1 MSKSNKVLSSI
12 IGGGIVSFH
21 AIFAKAFNS
30 VSTGLMLSQALF
42 YQEGARFKKLVEI
55 DNEKWFAK
63 TSDEWFDDTGITEEA
78 QRTAREKLKSAGIMH
93 EIRAGAPATMHY
105 RIDTNSLVA
114 VISRYLETGKSI
126 AVDNRNKKREIT
138 RTESGKFR
146 QLKAV
151 NSGNSYIES
160 LESLENNERNNT
172 VAPSSLLVTTVELV
186 EVEAD
191 EKSAV
196 EEKNEVKNRSVAPL
210 PPTPLPAEPT
220 QPAAKPKRKGKNAS
234 EPFTYRDMAK
244 YMEIP
249 VQVFFSEI
257 IRNEAWPKWI
267 EYKKNKKKF
276 EYDAADSAAAV
287 VRKLYSI
294 SGGDPLKAS
303 EIILQS
309 RSSGWAG
316 LFPLESQQP
325 QRQPYQNQ
333 QQPRQRSEVDGLV
346 FSR

>member
-63 TSDEWFDDTGITEEA
+63 TSDEWFEDTGITEEA

-126 AVDNRNKKREIT
+126 SVDNRNKKREIT

-196 EEKNEVKNRSVAPL
+196 EEKKEVTNRSVAPL

-220 QPAAKPKRKGKNAS
+220 QPAAKPKRKSKNEA
-234 EPFTYRDMAK
+234 EEYTYADIAK
-244 YMEIP
+244 HLEIP
-249 VQVFFSEI
+249 VQVFFRDI
-257 IRNEAWPKWI
+257 IQNLAWPEWV
-267 EYKKNKKKF
+267 EYKKVQFRFQYKAALYASKAIQELFRMSQGKCDVAKKIV
-276 EYDAADSAAAV
+276 DQ
-287 VRKLYSI
+287 SI
-294 SGGDPLKAS
+294 GRAWQGFVQLPV
-303 EIILQS
+303 E
-309 RSSGWAG
+309 
-316 LFPLESQQP
+316 QP
-325 QRQPYQNQ
+325 QRQPYQQ
-333 QQPRQRSEVDGLV
+333 QQPNRQRSEVDGLT